1 MRARWRPLPCTCLHY
16 SPKVRSRRSA
26 PPQACYRC
34 CSTPH
39 TCRYT
44 VLARAYPLVALRP
57 IPYNVSFATL
67 LPIGYFSP
75 SLEHLKSQNEPHRR
89 VELAKTSSKSLFL
102 RHLAN
107 QRLRYGPRRHFLF
120 WLHVPVLFSQDC
132 CYLPEA
138 RCPAHASRATHP
150 LLRLPPNVASPCFG
164 PCLPVGSAHAGP
176 VNFPY
181 NVRFA
186 QLLPIGGFHGTPK
199 HPRSRQETHRCVA
212 LVTTSPTCFET
223 LHLDHHLLGYGP
235 RP

>member
-89 VELAKTSSKSLFL
+89 VELAKTSSKSLFFASFGQSTAPL
-102 RHLAN
+102 RPA
-107 QRLRYGPRRHFLF
+107 PSFS
-120 WLHVPVLFSQDC
+120 VL
-132 CYLPEA
+132 
-138 RCPAHASRATHP
+138 ASRTRTFFAR
-150 LLRLPPNVASPCFG
+150 LLLPPGG
-164 PCLPVGSAHAGP
+164 PLS
-176 VNFPY
+176 
-181 NVRFA
+181 
-186 QLLPIGGFHGTPK
+186 
-199 HPRSRQETHRCVA
+199 RSRLTSYSSVVAAAPERCVTVFWP
-212 LVTTSPTCFET
+212 LPT
-223 LHLDHHLLGYGP
+223 
-235 RP
+235 RW